1 MEAAHVTP
9 AVRAS
14 GLAKFY
20 GEVRA
25 LSDVSFCV
33 EAGQV
38 VALLGPNGSG
48 KTTALRAVAGLLRL
62 DGGSV
67 QIFDTDLGRNARDA
81 RRQFAYVPQQ
91 PVFPANVTVAE
102 MLDFHRKLRGLGT
115 DAVERAIQ
123 EADLEA
129 ARDRFLGELSGGM
142 RHRLSLA
149 IANLAPVRL
158 MILDEPTA
166 SLDPQA
172 VLRLRRQAL
181 RWRDAGRAILFST
194 HVLSDAE
201 ELADRVVVL
210 MDGKV
215 VRDEDVARL
224 RADLRQSALLRV
236 DVGAPTPDHER
247 AALEAGATHVRVNS
261 TALVITAPVER
272 RYAILN
278 CLSRIGEIR
287 HFETE
292 EPSIERIYMEYVRGA
307 DDEEA

>member
-1 MEAAHVTP
+1 MTAAVKV
-9 AVRAS
+9 A
-14 GLAKFY
+14 GLGKAY
-20 GEVRA
+20 GDVVA
-25 LSDVSFCV
+25 LDGVSFTV
-33 EAGQV
+33 EPGQV

-48 KTTALRAVAGLLRL
+48 KTTALRAVAGLLHP
-62 DGGSV
+62 DEGSV
-67 QIFDTDLGRNARDA
+67 EIFGADSQRNPREA

-91 PVFPANVTVAE
+91 PVFPPNVTVAE
-102 MLDFHRKLRGLGT
+102 MLDFHRRLRGLGEG
-115 DAVERAIQ
+115 AVDRAMQ
-123 EADLEA
+123 QADLA
-129 ARDRFLGELSGGM
+129 GARDRLVGELSGGM

-172 VLRLRRQAL
+172 VLRLRRQAV
-181 RWRDAGRAILFST
+181 RWRDDGRAILFST

-236 DVGAPTPDHER
+236 DVGRPTPEHEE
-247 AALEAGATHVRVNS
+247 AAIAGGATGVRVNS

-272 RYAILN
+272 RYEILN
-278 CLSRIGEIR
+278 RLSRIGEIR

-292 EPSIERIYMEYVRGA
+292 EPSIEQIYLEYTRGA
-307 DDEEA
+307 ADE

>member
-1 MEAAHVTP
+1 MSP
-9 AVRAS
+9 AVKVTALRKS
-14 GLAKFY
+14 Y
-20 GEVRA
+20 GGVVA
-25 LSDVSFCV
+25 LDGISFTV
-33 EAGQV
+33 EPGQV

-62 DGGSV
+62 DEGSV
-67 QIFDTDLGRNARDA
+67 EIFGADAERDPREA

-91 PVFPANVTVAE
+91 PVFPPNVTVGE
-102 MLDFHRKLRGLGT
+102 MLDFHRRLRGLQQEAV
-115 DAVERAIQ
+115 DRAVEQ
-123 EADLEA
+123 ADLEA
-129 ARDRFLGELSGGM
+129 ARDRLVGELSGGM

-149 IANLAPVRL
+149 IANLAPVKL

-201 ELADRVVVL
+201 ELAGRVVVL
-210 MDGKV
+210 MEGRV
-215 VRDEDVARL
+215 VRDEDVTRL

-236 DVGAPTPDHER
+236 DVGVPTPEHEQ
-247 AALEAGATHVRVNS
+247 AALAAGATRVRVNS

-272 RYAILN
+272 RYEILDR
-278 CLSRIGEIR
+278 LSRVSEIR

-292 EPSIERIYMEYVRGA
+292 EPSIERIYMDYTRGA
-307 DDEEA
+307 ANEEA

>member
-1 MEAAHVTP
+1 MSAAVK
-9 AVRAS
+9 AA
-14 GLAKFY
+14 GLEKFY
-20 GEVRA
+20 DIVRA
-25 LSDVSFCV
+25 LDGVSFSV
-33 EAGQV
+33 EPGQV

-67 QIFDTDLGRNARDA
+67 ETFGIDLGRDPRAA
-81 RRQFAYVPQQ
+81 RRRFAYVPQQ
-91 PVFPANVTVAE
+91 PVFPPNVTVDE
-102 MLDFHRKLRGLGT
+102 MLDFHRKLRGLPAESLER
-115 DAVERAIQ
+115 AVE
-123 EADLEA
+123 EAGLIA

-149 IANLAPVRL
+149 IANLAPVGL

-166 SLDPQA
+166 SLDPKA

-181 RWRDAGRAILFST
+181 RWREEGRAILFST

-210 MDGKV
+210 MNGKV

-224 RADLRQSALLRV
+224 RADLRQSSLLRV
-236 DVGAPTPDHER
+236 DVGSPTPEHEQ
-247 AALEAGATHVRVNS
+247 AALEAGATEVRVNS

-272 RYAILN
+272 RYEILAR
-278 CLSRIGEIR
+278 LGRIGEIR

-292 EPSIERIYMEYVRGA
+292 EPSIERIYMEYTRGA
-307 DDEEA
+307 ADEEA